1 MKTIAQFA
9 IGYEQLLDAEGRA
22 CGDLPPFA
30 NDADAMRRMYSMMVL
45 CRLFDTKAINLQ
57 RTGRLGTYA
66 PCTGHEATHV
76 AVGAAM
82 RPEDVLCPV
91 YREYGTQ
98 IWRGVTLTEI
108 LTYWAGD
115 ERGTDFAGPREDF
128 PWCVPI
134 GSQTPHA
141 AGVAMA
147 FKMRRQ
153 PRCAVA
159 YIGDGGTSQGAFH
172 EAINLAGAHRLPVV
186 FVVVN
191 NGWAISVPVAQQ
203 TAAQTFA
210 QKGLGNGVPGVQ
222 CDGNDLLAVRK
233 VMEDALERA
242 RSGEGPTVVEA
253 VTYRLSDHTTAD
265 DASRYRP
272 QGELDAAWQREP
284 LLRTR
289 RFMEQRGFWD
299 ESREAALRADCVAQ
313 IDAAGPRL
321 PEPPRRRHRPHVRSP
336 FRPSARRARGADA
349 HRAPIRQDRITLDA
363 PCNAGGRHQ
372 PRARARAR
380 R

>member
-1 MKTIAQFA
+1 LKTIAEFA
-9 IGYEQLLDAEGRA
+9 IGYEQMLDADGAPQGE
-22 CGDLPPFA
+22 LPAFA
-30 NDADAMRRMYSMMVL
+30 RDGAELLRMYRMMVL
-45 CRLFDTKAINLQ
+45 CRMFDTKAINLQ

-76 AVGAAM
+76 GVGAAM
-82 RPEDVLCPV
+82 RPQDVLCPV

-98 IWRGVTLTEI
+98 LWRGVTLTEI

-115 ERGTDFAGPREDF
+115 ENGTNFKGPRGDL

-147 FKMRRQ
+147 FRIRRQ
-153 PRCAVA
+153 PHCAVA

-172 EAINLAGAHRLPVV
+172 EAVNMAGAQRLPAV

-191 NGWAISVPVAQQ
+191 NGWAISVPVAEQ

-210 QKGLGNGVPGVQ
+210 QKGLGDGVPGVQ
-222 CDGNDLLAVRK
+222 VDGNDVIGVRAVVEQALA
-233 VMEDALERA
+233 RA
-242 RSGEGPTVVEA
+242 RAGEGPTVVEA

-272 QGELDAAWQREP
+272 AGELEAAWKLEP

-289 RFMEQRGFWD
+289 RYL
-299 ESREAALRADCVAQ
+299 ESRKLWDDTRESALRAECTLQ
-313 IDAAGPRL
+313 IDAAVQAYQNRPAVHSDAMFDHL
-321 PEPPRRRHRPHVRSP
+321 FANPPAALAAQKQL
-336 FRPSARRARGADA
+336 ARRFGTPGK
-349 HRAPIRQDRITLDA
+349 H
-363 PCNAGGRHQ
+363 
-372 PRARARAR
+372 
-380 R
+380 

>member
-1 MKTIAQFA
+1 
-9 IGYEQLLDAEGRA
+9 
-22 CGDLPPFA
+22 
-30 NDADAMRRMYSMMVL
+30 
-45 CRLFDTKAINLQ
+45 
-57 RTGRLGTYA
+57 
-66 PCTGHEATHV
+66 V

-82 RPEDVLCPV
+82 RAEDVLCPV

-98 IWRGVTLTEI
+98 LWRGVTLTEI

-147 FKMRRQ
+147 FKIRRQ

-172 EAINLAGAHRLPVV
+172 EAVNLAGAQQLPVV

-191 NGWAISVPVAQQ
+191 NGWAISVPASAQ

-210 QKGLGNGVPGVQ
+210 QKGLGNGVPGIQV
-222 CDGNDLLAVRK
+222 DGNDVIAVRQ
-233 VMEDALERA
+233 VMEDALARA
-242 RSGEGPTVVEA
+242 RRGDGPMVVEA

-272 QGELDAAWQREP
+272 AGELEAAWKIEP
-284 LLRTR
+284 LIRTR
-289 RFMEQRGFWD
+289 RYLETQGWWD
-299 ESREAALRADCVAQ
+299 EARESALRAECATR
-313 IDAAGPRL
+313 IDAAV
-321 PEPPRRRHRPHVRSP
+321 HDYQHRSP
-336 FRPSARRARGADA
+336 VGTDHMFEHLFARPPAQLRQQRDMARRYGAGDS
-349 HRAPIRQDRITLDA
+349 
-363 PCNAGGRHQ
+363 RH
-372 PRARARAR
+372 
-380 R
+380 

>member
-1 MKTIAQFA
+1 LKTVAEFA
-9 IGYEQLLDAEGRA
+9 IGYEQMLDADGLVVGE
-22 CGDLPPFA
+22 LPAFA
-30 NDADAMRRMYSMMVL
+30 RDGSELVRMYRMMVL
-45 CRLFDTKAINLQ
+45 CRMFDAKAINLQ

-76 AVGAAM
+76 GVGAAM
-82 RPEDVLCPV
+82 RPGDVLSLV

-98 IWRGVTLTEI
+98 LWRGVTLTEI

-115 ERGTDFAGPREDF
+115 ESGNNFRNARGDF

-134 GSQTPHA
+134 GSQAPHA
-141 AGVAMA
+141 AGAALA
-147 FKMRRQ
+147 FKIRRQ
-153 PRCAVA
+153 PHCAVA

-172 EAINLAGAHRLPVV
+172 EAVNMAGAQRLPVV

-191 NGWAISVPVAQQ
+191 NGWAISVPVAEQ

-222 CDGNDLLAVRK
+222 VDGNDVIGVRA
-233 VMEDALERA
+233 VMEQALAQARA
-242 RSGEGPTVVEA
+242 GKGPTVVEA

-272 QGELDAAWQREP
+272 AAELEAAWQLEP

-289 RFMEQRGFWD
+289 RHLEACKLWD
-299 ESREAALRADCVAQ
+299 EAQETALRAECTVQIEVAVQ
-313 IDAAGPRL
+313 SYQNRPPPSTDAMFEHLFAH
-321 PEPPRRRHRPHVRSP
+321 PPAALTAQKQL
-336 FRPSARRARGADA
+336 ARRFGNIDK
-349 HRAPIRQDRITLDA
+349 H
-363 PCNAGGRHQ
+363 
-372 PRARARAR
+372 
-380 R
+380 

>member
-1 MKTIAQFA
+1 MKTVAEFA
-9 IGYEQLLDAEGRA
+9 IGYEQLLDAQGRPTTA
-22 CGDLPPFA
+22 LPAFA
-30 NDADAMRRMYSMMVL
+30 SDPQQMLAMYRMMVL
-45 CRLFDTKAINLQ
+45 CRLFDAKAINLQ
-57 RTGRLGTYA
+57 RTGKLGTYA
-66 PCTGHEATHV
+66 PCTGHEASHV
-76 AVGAAM
+76 GVGAAM
-82 RPEDVLCPV
+82 RAEDVLCPV

-98 IWRGVTLTEI
+98 LWRGVTLTEI

-115 ERGTDFAGPREDF
+115 ERGTNFAGPREDF

-147 FKMRRQ
+147 FRIRNQ

-172 EAINLAGAHRLPVV
+172 EAVNLAGAQRLPAV

-191 NGWAISVPVAQQ
+191 NGWAISVPAAAQ

-222 CDGNDLLAVRK
+222 VDGNDVIGVRK

-242 RSGEGPTVVEA
+242 RRGDGPTVVET

-265 DASRYRP
+265 DATRYRP
-272 QGELDAAWQREP
+272 ATELEAAWKVEP

-289 RFMEQRGFWD
+289 AFIEAQGWWD
-299 ESREAALRADCVAQ
+299 EAREAALRSECTALIEEAVQGYQNRTPVDTDHLFEHLFAHPPATLAAQ
-313 IDAAGPRL
+313 RDT
-321 PEPPRRRHRPHVRSP
+321 
-336 FRPSARRARGADA
+336 ARRYGVRGQ
-349 HRAPIRQDRITLDA
+349 H
-363 PCNAGGRHQ
+363 
-372 PRARARAR
+372 
-380 R
+380 

>member
-1 MKTIAQFA
+1 MKTVAEFA
-9 IGYEQLLDAEGRA
+9 IGYEQMLDASGTPVGELPAFARDGA
-22 CGDLPPFA
+22 DLV
-30 NDADAMRRMYSMMVL
+30 RMYRMMVL

-57 RTGRLGTYA
+57 RTGKLGTYA

-76 AVGAAM
+76 GVGAAM
-82 RPEDVLCPV
+82 RAEDVLCPV

-98 IWRGVTLTEI
+98 LWRGVTLTEI

-115 ERGTDFAGPREDF
+115 ENGTNFQGPREDF

-147 FKMRRQ
+147 FKMRQQ

-159 YIGDGGTSQGAFH
+159 YIGEGGTSQGAFH
-172 EAINLAGAHRLPVV
+172 EAVNMAGAQALPAV

-191 NGWAISVPVAQQ
+191 NGWAISVPAAEQ
-203 TAAQTFA
+203 TAAKTFA

-222 CDGNDLLAVRK
+222 VDGNDVIGVRA
-233 VMEDALERA
+233 VMEQALARA
-242 RSGEGPTVVEA
+242 RAGEGPTVVET

-265 DASRYRP
+265 DATRYRP
-272 QGELDAAWQREP
+272 AGELAAAWQREP

-289 RFMEQRGFWD
+289 QYLENRKLWSEAQ
-299 ESREAALRADCVAQ
+299 EAALRAECATQ
-313 IDAAGPRL
+313 IDAAVLGYQNRPAARTDSMFDFL
-321 PEPPRRRHRPHVRSP
+321 FAQPPAALV
-336 FRPSARRARGADA
+336 A
-349 HRAPIRQDRITLDA
+349 QKL
-363 PCNAGGRHQ
+363 
-372 PRARARAR
+372 RAR
-380 R
+380 RFGPGDKH

>member
-1 MKTIAQFA
+1 LKTVAEFA
-9 IGYEQLLDAEGRA
+9 IAHEQLLDGEGRA
-22 CGDLPPFA
+22 TAALPAFA
-30 NDADAMRRMYSMMVL
+30 ADQGQMLEMYRMMVL
-45 CRLFDTKAINLQ
+45 CRLFDAKAINLQ
-57 RTGRLGTYA
+57 RTGKLGTYA

-82 RPEDVLCPV
+82 RAEDVLCPV

-134 GSQTPHA
+134 GSQTLHA

-147 FKMRRQ
+147 FKIRAQ

-172 EAINLAGAHRLPVV
+172 EAVNLAGAQQLPVV
-186 FVVVN
+186 FMVVN
-191 NGWAISVPVAQQ
+191 NGWAISVPASAQ

-210 QKGLGNGVPGVQ
+210 QKGLGNGVPGIQV
-222 CDGNDLLAVRK
+222 DGNDVIGVRK
-233 VMEDALERA
+233 VMEDALDRA
-242 RSGEGPTVVEA
+242 RQGDGPMVVEA

-272 QGELDAAWQREP
+272 AAELEAAWKLEP

-289 RFMEQRGFWD
+289 RYITAQGWWD
-299 ESREAALRADCVAQ
+299 DAREAELRAECAVRIEEAVHGYQHRPPASPDHMFGHLFANPPAQLASQRDNARRYGPSALRQ
-313 IDAAGPRL
+313 
-321 PEPPRRRHRPHVRSP
+321 H
-336 FRPSARRARGADA
+336 
-349 HRAPIRQDRITLDA
+349 
-363 PCNAGGRHQ
+363 
-372 PRARARAR
+372 
-380 R
+380 

>member
-9 IGYEQLLDAEGRA
+9 IGYEQMLDANGALVGEPPAFARD
-22 CGDLPPFA
+22 GDALI
-30 NDADAMRRMYSMMVL
+30 AMYRLMVL
-45 CRLFDTKAINLQ
+45 CRLFDAKAINLQ

-115 ERGTDFAGPREDF
+115 ERGTDFKGPREDF

-134 GSQTPHA
+134 GSQCPHA

-147 FKMRRQ
+147 FKFRQQ

-172 EAINLAGAHRLPVV
+172 EAVNMAGAQQLPVV

-191 NGWAISVPVAQQ
+191 NGWAISIPTAEQ

-222 CDGNDLLAVRK
+222 VDGNDVIGVRK
-233 VMEDALERA
+233 VMEDALARA
-242 RSGEGPTVVEA
+242 RSGAGPTVVEA

-272 QGELDAAWQREP
+272 AAELEAAWKLEP

-289 RFMEQRGFWD
+289 RYLESQQLWD
-299 ESREAALRADCVAQ
+299 DAREAELRAACAAQ
-313 IDAAGPRL
+313 IEEAVRGYQTRSESSTDAMFDHLFAH
-321 PEPPRRRHRPHVRSP
+321 PPAALAEQKLT
-336 FRPSARRARGADA
+336 ARRFGLGK
-349 HRAPIRQDRITLDA
+349 H
-363 PCNAGGRHQ
+363 
-372 PRARARAR
+372 
-380 R
+380 

>member
-1 MKTIAQFA
+1 LKTIAEFA
-9 IGYEQLLDAEGRA
+9 IGHEQLLAADGSPTGELPDFARDGAE
-22 CGDLPPFA
+22 LV
-30 NDADAMRRMYSMMVL
+30 RMYRMMVL
-45 CRLFDTKAINLQ
+45 CRLFDAKAINLQ

-76 AVGAAM
+76 GVGAAM
-82 RPEDVLCPV
+82 VAGDVLCPV

-98 IWRGVTLTEI
+98 LWRGVTLTEI

-115 ERGTDFAGPREDF
+115 EAGTNFKGPRGDF

-134 GSQTPHA
+134 GSQSPHA

-147 FKMRRQ
+147 FKIRKQ
-153 PRCAVA
+153 PYCAVA

-172 EAINLAGAHRLPVV
+172 EAVNAAGAQRLPAI

-191 NGWAISVPVAQQ
+191 NGWAISVPAAEQ

-222 CDGNDLLAVRK
+222 VDGNDVIGVRA
-233 VMEDALERA
+233 VMEAALAKARA
-242 RSGEGPTVVEA
+242 GGGPTVVEA

-272 QGELDAAWQREP
+272 AGELDAAWKLEP

-289 RFMEQRGFWD
+289 RYL
-299 ESREAALRADCVAQ
+299 ESRNLWDDAREGALRAECTGQ
-313 IDAAGPRL
+313 IDAAVHAYQNRPAANTDSMFDHLFAR
-321 PEPPRRRHRPHVRSP
+321 PPAALAAQKQA
-336 FRPSARRARGADA
+336 ARRFGTGK
-349 HRAPIRQDRITLDA
+349 H
-363 PCNAGGRHQ
+363 
-372 PRARARAR
+372 
-380 R
+380 

>member
-1 MKTIAQFA
+1 LRTVAEFA
-9 IGYEQLLDAEGRA
+9 IGYEQLLDVNGQLT
-22 CGDLPPFA
+22 GPLPTFA
-30 NDADAMRRMYSMMVL
+30 TDGNELLRMYRMMVL

-66 PCTGHEATHV
+66 PSTGHEATHV
-76 AVGAAM
+76 GVGAAM

-98 IWRGVTLTEI
+98 LWRGVTLTEI

-115 ERGTDFAGPREDF
+115 ENGTNFSGPRDDF

-134 GSQTPHA
+134 ASQTPHA
-141 AGVAMA
+141 AGAAMA
-147 FKMRRQ
+147 FKIRNQ

-172 EAINLAGAHRLPVV
+172 EAINLAGAQKLPVV

-191 NGWAISVPVAQQ
+191 NGWAISVPASEQ

-222 CDGNDLLAVRK
+222 VDGNDIIGVRA
-233 VMEDALERA
+233 VMEDVLARA
-242 RSGEGPTVVEA
+242 RRGDGPTVVEA

-272 QGELDAAWQREP
+272 AAELAAAWKREP

-289 RFMEQRGFWD
+289 RYLESQQLWD
-299 ESREAALRADCVAQ
+299 EPREAALRSECAAQ
-313 IDAAGPRL
+313 IEQAVLAYQTRPAPCVDDMFDHLFAH
-321 PEPPRRRHRPHVRSP
+321 PPSGLAEQKKH
-336 FRPSARRARGADA
+336 ARRYGFGDS
-349 HRAPIRQDRITLDA
+349 H
-363 PCNAGGRHQ
+363 
-372 PRARARAR
+372 
-380 R
+380 

>member
-1 MKTIAQFA
+1 MLPDPWEPVLRTVAEFA
-9 IGYEQLLDAEGRA
+9 IGYEQLLDADGKATGE
-22 CGDLPPFA
+22 LPAFA
-30 NDADAMRRMYSMMVL
+30 RDPAELTAMYRLMVL

-57 RTGRLGTYA
+57 RTGKLGTYA

-82 RPEDVLCPV
+82 RTEDVLLPV

-98 IWRGVTLTEI
+98 LWRGVTMTEI

-115 ERGTDFAGPREDF
+115 ERGTDFAQAREDF

-134 GSQTPHA
+134 GSQSPHA

-147 FKMRRQ
+147 FKVRNQ
-153 PRCAVA
+153 PRCAVC

-172 EAINLAGAHRLPVV
+172 EAVNLAGAASLPVV
-186 FVVVN
+186 FVIVN
-191 NGWAISVPVAQQ
+191 NGWAISVPAAEQ

-222 CDGNDLLAVRK
+222 VDGNDIIGVRK
-233 VMEDALERA
+233 VMQDALDRA
-242 RSGEGPTVVEA
+242 RRGDGPMVVEA

-265 DASRYRP
+265 DATRYRP
-272 QGELDAAWQREP
+272 AAELEAAWKVEP

-289 RFMEQRGFWD
+289 RFLETQGLWD
-299 ESREAALRADCVAQ
+299 EAREAALRADCTAR
-313 IDAAGPRL
+313 IDAAVRGYQGRTPYGTDAMFDHL
-321 PEPPRRRHRPHVRSP
+321 FANPPAQLAEQKQL
-336 FRPSARRARGADA
+336 ARRYGVGEG
-349 HRAPIRQDRITLDA
+349 H
-363 PCNAGGRHQ
+363 
-372 PRARARAR
+372 
-380 R
+380 

>member
-1 MKTIAQFA
+1 LKTVAEFA
-9 IGYEQLLDAEGRA
+9 IGYEQLLDGEGRA
-22 CGDLPPFA
+22 AADLPPFA
-30 NDADAMRRMYSMMVL
+30 HDADEMRAMYRMMVL
-45 CRLFDTKAINLQ
+45 CRMFDAKAINLQ
-57 RTGRLGTYA
+57 RTGKLGTYA

-76 AVGAAM
+76 GVGAAM

-98 IWRGVTLTEI
+98 LWRGVTLTEI

-115 ERGTDFAGPREDF
+115 ERGTDFAGPRQDF

-134 GSQTPHA
+134 GSQCPHA

-147 FKMRRQ
+147 FRIRGE
-153 PRCAVA
+153 PRVAVA

-172 EAINLAGAHRLPVV
+172 ESVNLAGARRLPVV

-191 NGWAISVPVAQQ
+191 NGWAISVPTSLQ

-222 CDGNDLLAVRK
+222 VDGNDVIAVRK
-233 VMEDALERA
+233 VMEEALAKA
-242 RSGEGPTVVEA
+242 RRGEGPMVVEA

-272 QGELDAAWQREP
+272 AEELEAAWKVEP
-284 LLRTR
+284 LVRTR
-289 RFMEQRGFWD
+289 RYLTERGWWD
-299 ESREAALRADCVAQ
+299 EAREEELRAECTRQIEAAVHGYQNRPPVTTDHMFEHLFASPPAGLAAQ
-313 IDAAGPRL
+313 REMARRYGTDAA
-321 PEPPRRRHRPHVRSP
+321 H
-336 FRPSARRARGADA
+336 
-349 HRAPIRQDRITLDA
+349 
-363 PCNAGGRHQ
+363 
-372 PRARARAR
+372 
-380 R
+380 